1 MQNYDVVL
9 DKRAEKA
16 LTKLPARVQS
26 DLVLAIDGLASEP
39 RPHGLKTLD
48 AKKKVYRI
56 RAGSYRVV
64 YQIQDARLV
73 VLVVRV
79 GDRKEIYKRL
89 NKLLKATPPP
99 AD

>member
-1 MQNYDVVL
+1 MSYRIAIT
-9 DKRAEKA
+9 RAAAKQVKA
-16 LTKLPARVQS
+16 LPKSARQRVRAA
-26 DLVLAIDGLASEP
+26 VEALADEP

-48 AKKKVYRI
+48 SKKKVYRV

-79 GDRKEIYKRL
+79 GDRKEVYKRL
-89 NKLLKATPPP
+89 TELLKATPPP
-99 AD
+99 ED